1 MASNTKKFFGS
12 LAQFGLPIV
21 GGLLGGPPGAAI
33 GGAAGG
39 ALSGKK
45 GALGQAALGAGLG
58 YGGAKLLGAGGGGGG
73 IMNMFGGGGGNVAK
87 SSSMSSYFNPMVQ
100 GGSTSN
106 IGQGGF
112 GLLKSPMGGD
122 GASLMSMFG
131 NKNLLG
137 LGSLALGLGKQFPE
151 APQTTPSLEEA
162 RSKILSGGSPLGQFA
177 SNKLQSQMGQEFSP
191 LDEFEIS
198 AALRQLEKDKVRALE
213 GVRETYRNAR
223 PGSSMDTD
231 STFRKDYQEVE
242 QQYSQLAADTVAN
255 RTRDVKS
262 QFDQQR
268 TQQIQLA
275 LGANESEMNQLMNI
289 AQLDLVSVMKQLDLD
304 AENARLFKET
314 FLNLGASM
322 LKPKSALDE
331 FIAGELAKRK
341 AA

>member
-1 MASNTKKFFGS
+1 
-12 LAQFGLPIV
+12 
-21 GGLLGGPPGAAI
+21 
-33 GGAAGG
+33 
-39 ALSGKK
+39 
-45 GALGQAALGAGLG
+45 
-58 YGGAKLLGAGGGGGG
+58 
-73 IMNMFGGGGGNVAK
+73 
-87 SSSMSSYFNPMVQ
+87 
-100 GGSTSN
+100 
-106 IGQGGF
+106 
-112 GLLKSPMGGD
+112 
-122 GASLMSMFG
+122 
-131 NKNLLG
+131 
-137 LGSLALGLGKQFPE
+137 
-151 APQTTPSLEEA
+151 
-162 RSKILSGGSPLGQFA
+162 
-177 SNKLQSQMGQEFSP
+177 MGQEFSP